1 MSFRITYSQRFRR
14 EIKQLGKHYP
24 SIKSDLQRLANDLL
38 INPYAGVDL
47 GRGRRKVRVA
57 IASKNKGKSGG
68 ARVITLNC
76 LVEDGVL
83 VLLSI
88 YDKQRRASVTPE
100 EVEQY
105 VSEYLSE

>member
-1 MSFRITYSQRFRR
+1 MSFEIITSKRFER
-14 EIKQLGKHYP
+14 ELRQLRKKYH
-24 SIKSDLQRLANDLL
+24 SIADDYERLLEELEA
-38 INPYAGVDL
+38 NPYAGVDL
-47 GRGRRKVRVA
+47 GRGRRKVRMS

-88 YDKQRRASVTPE
+88 YDKQQRASVTPE
-100 EVEQY
+100 EVERY